1 MKDRIKQQEVDEQIK
16 KALLLIKYDSS
27 KTLTENEELSKTVNE
42 DGIAPAMFAA
52 AGKWPAAAG
61 VGSTVAAGVGSTAA
75 AGVGSTAA
83 AGAGSTA
90 AAFGVKSAAI
100 AIGTK
105 LGATGAAALGV
116 GGAVLGGAVALA
128 VVPLVY
134 WYLRKDTG
142 EASNVKA
149 LFEMC
154 STEPRINKLPRKLN
168 DNQIRDIS
176 DKIWE
181 ALNHRT
187 WGFLAGTDE
196 EKLFKAF
203 QTVSEGTASDV
214 CELYNY
220 YTRKRGEL
228 YEDLDSDIDSPDEWK
243 QIYRPLRN
251 CVEDSLRDLEEKNP
265 CKEGEMLDPKT
276 NKCVPITIP
285 PPKPG
290 KGTYKNC
297 PDFPFV
303 EFCKND
309 KIREIQNC
317 IGAKV
322 DGSYGPETEG
332 KLIEKGYST
341 TITKEVFN
349 KIIADCKKTQEL
361 KPDYETGDP
370 EYEPTY
376 YDVINN

>member
-27 KTLTENEELSKTVNE
+27 KTLTENEENIKPQLNE
-42 DGIAPAMFAA
+42 D
-52 AGKWPAAAG
+52 
-61 VGSTVAAGVGSTAA
+61 VGGVAAGSAVGGSAIGTG
-75 AGVGSTAA
+75 AGLVALSQ
-83 AGAGSTA
+83 AGAGLSTSVVGGTGLIPVATAIGGAIPGVAAGTGAAFAVGMGILGGA
-90 AAFGVKSAAI
+90 AAAAVI
-100 AIGTK
+100 PLAYWLIRK
-105 LGATGAAALGV
+105 DTGAAA
-116 GGAVLGGAVALA
+116 
-128 VVPLVY
+128 
-134 WYLRKDTG
+134 
-142 EASNVKA
+142 NVKA
-149 LFEMC
+149 LFQMC
-154 STEPRINKLPRKLN
+154 STVPNIKKLERKLT

-176 DKIWE
+176 DKIWD
-181 ALNHRT
+181 AVNHQT

-196 EKLFKAF
+196 EKLFEAF
-203 QTVSEGTASDV
+203 QTVSQGTAADV
-214 CELYNY
+214 CALYDKYSTTREELY
-220 YTRKRGEL
+220 
-228 YEDLDSDIDSPDEWK
+228 DSLDSDIDSPNEWEK
-243 QIYRPLRN
+243 IYRPLRN

-303 EFCKND
+303 KFCKND

-322 DGSYGPETEG
+322 DGSYGPETER
-332 KLIEKGYST
+332 KLIEKGYPT

>member
-16 KALLLIKYDSS
+16 KALLIIKYDSS

-42 DGIAPAMFAA
+42 DSTVGGAA
-52 AGKWPAAAG
+52 AIAGASGAAIG
-61 VGSTVAAGVGSTAA
+61 
-75 AGVGSTAA
+75 
-83 AGAGSTA
+83 AGAGA
-90 AAFGVKSAAI
+90 AGILPGTMAMTGLGGSAF

-105 LGATGAAALGV
+105 LGATGASAALGL

-128 VVPLVY
+128 VVPLVI

-149 LFEMC
+149 LFQMC
-154 STEPRINKLPRKLN
+154 STEPRINKLPRKIN
-168 DNQIRDIS
+168 DSQIMNIS
-176 DKIWE
+176 DEIYD

-203 QTVSEGTASDV
+203 QTVSKGTASDV

-251 CVEDSLRDLEEKNP
+251 CVENSLRELEEKNP
-265 CKEGEMLDPKT
+265 CKENETLDPKT

-297 PDFPFV
+297 PDFPNEPFTK
-303 EFCKND
+303 FCKNE
-309 KIREIQNC
+309 KISEIQKC

-370 EYEPTY
+370 DYEPTY